1 MKLSQI
7 KLDSGLQM
15 RANINQHVVDDYCE
29 ALLEGSKFPPIVL
42 FHDGTTYHLA
52 DGWTRYF
59 AHKKAGLEII
69 EADVREGTRRDA
81 ILYALSANSTNGQCR
96 TPEDKRKAVLTV
108 FDDFEWSEKSDREIA
123 KMCAVSHVFVSKLR
137 KAAGKQPEVIAVTR
151 GDQEF
156 KINSPK
162 KEVIDESAD
171 EKEYIFDELTSTV
184 QELAEENKILEARVA
199 VAAME
204 ATDEEKQ
211 AASSLIADL
220 QAEIKTLE
228 ADNRVLKAS
237 RDSFQAECLEAK
249 KQAIY
254 GKRRYEKAEK
264 ELELMAQQIKVWK
277 DRAEIA
283 EAHLAING

>member
-15 RANINQHVVDDYCE
+15 RANINQHVVDDYCD
-29 ALLEGSKFPPIVL
+29 ALLEGSKFPPVVL

-69 EADVREGTRRDA
+69 EADVHEGTRRDA
-81 ILYALSANSTNGQCR
+81 IMYALSANSTNGQCR
-96 TPEDKRKAVLTV
+96 SPEDKRKAVMTV

-137 KAAGKQPEVIAVTR
+137 KAAGKQPEVIAVSR

-156 KINSPK
+156 KINNPK
-162 KEVIDESAD
+162 KEVIDAPDD
-171 EKEYIFDELTSTV
+171 EKDYIFDELTSTV

-211 AASSLIADL
+211 SAGILIAEL
-220 QAEIKTLE
+220 QATIKTLE

-249 KQAIY
+249 KQATY

-264 ELELMAQQIKVWK
+264 ELELMAKQMKIWK
-277 DRAEIA
+277 DRAETA

>member
-162 KEVIDESAD
+162 KEVSDESAD

-264 ELELMAQQIKVWK
+264 ELELMAQQMKVWK